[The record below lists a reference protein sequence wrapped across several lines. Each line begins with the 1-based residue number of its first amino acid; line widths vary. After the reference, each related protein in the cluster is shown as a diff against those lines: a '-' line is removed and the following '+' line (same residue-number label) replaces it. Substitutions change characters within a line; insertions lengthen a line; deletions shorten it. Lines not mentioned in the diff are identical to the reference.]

1 MSARIQRHL
10 NHCPEWD
17 VRKYYQPFY
26 HFISRINRKEINEIR
41 KAISIQYIGDAYVMY
56 AHLLSDC
63 LPIPQD

>member
-26 HFISRINRKEINEIR
+26 HFISRINRKEIKENTYFWLIVF
-41 KAISIQYIGDAYVMY
+41 K
-56 AHLLSDC
+56 
-63 LPIPQD
+63 